1 MQHAMTSLARCYLY
15 MGQWEFA
22 KMASEFVLEM
32 DKSFVKAIYPK
43 AEALYNTCQFEHA
56 LVLFHRGKRLSPD
69 MEEFRLGVQKCKKT
83 IQNSVGS
90 PEVFKVRGARIIF
103 RIFRRLADMRTARD
117 FFTTMKK
124 KSQAGS
130 DDPLDNL
137 RSTPGALQVNLT
149 GLTGIMERK
158 KRDVKAS
165 KINIHRR
172 WGKPIEV
179 L

>member
-1 MQHAMTSLARCYLY
+1 

-22 KMASEFVLEM
+22 KMSAEFVLEM

-90 PEVFKVRGARIIF
+90 PNVFKVKGARIIF
-103 RIFRRLADMRTARD
+103 RILRRLADMRTAND
-117 FFTTMKK
+117 FFATMKK
-124 KSQAGS
+124 KSQVAEE
-130 DDPLDNL
+130 DPLDKL
-137 RSTPGALQVNLT
+137 GGVTPGALTVNLT

-158 KRDVKAS
+158 KRDAKAA
-165 KINIHRR
+165 KGNIHRR

-179 L
+179 M